1 MKVNREYIER
11 VRLRFSM
18 KQLESKLKKHSTGYT
33 NPKLWVKESPVEDK
47 TPNQFVW
54 VAFDNGADERL
65 LWGVL
70 QRLDGKTGKWV
81 DG

>member
-1 MKVNREYIER
+1 MKVNRQDMER

-18 KQLESKLKKHSTGYT
+18 KQLDHRLKVGSTGYT
-33 NPKLWVKESPVEDK
+33 NPKLWVKESPIEGKV
-47 TPNQFVW
+47 PAQFVW
-54 VAFDNGADERL
+54 VAFDNGAHERI

-70 QRLDGKTGKWV
+70 QRLDGKTGEWV

>member
-11 VRLRFSM
+11 DRLRFSM
-18 KQLESKLKKHSTGYT
+18 KQLDYRLKKNSTGYT
-33 NPKLWVKESPVEDK
+33 NPKLWVQESPIEGK
-47 TPNQFVW
+47 TPAQFIW
-54 VAFDNGADERL
+54 VAFDNGAHERI
-65 LWGVL
+65 LWGCL